1 MTDSDLVADIVQP
14 FQIEDMNVRG
24 RLVRLGP
31 AVRAILDKHN
41 YPTPVAGLLA
51 ETLAL
56 TAALATSLKFDGIFT
71 LQTQT
76 NGAVPLMVADVTSDG
91 DMRGFARIDEEKLA
105 KAEQGEGAI
114 MPRYLGT
121 GHIAFTVDQG
131 PDTER
136 YQGITALE
144 GESLA
149 DCAHA
154 YFRQSEQLETTIILA
169 ENAENAAALM
179 IQRMPGEA
187 GDSDEDRDE
196 DEDNWRRVVAFASSV
211 TKEELLNPLLKPA
224 ELLYRLYHEDGVRLY
239 ETKPVQAQC
248 RCSKTKVEG
257 SLRTIPRTE
266 LEAMAEDGKVI
277 ITCEFCKEDYCFGHD
292 DFDRLC
298 VG

>member
-1 MTDSDLVADIVQP
+1 MTDSDLVSDIVQP

-31 AVRAILDKHN
+31 AVRHILDNHN
-41 YPTPVAGLLA
+41 YPAPVAGLLA

-71 LQTQT
+71 LQTQSD
-76 NGAVPLMVADVTSDG
+76 GAVPLMVADVTSAG
-91 DMRGFARIDEEKLA
+91 DMRGFARIDEEKI
-105 KAEQGEGAI
+105 KDAETGDGAL
-114 MPRYLGT
+114 MPRYLGS

-144 GESLA
+144 GESLT
-149 DCAHA
+149 DCAQA
-154 YFRQSEQLETTIILA
+154 YFKQSEQLDTTIVLA
-169 ENAENAAALM
+169 ENGENAAALM
-179 IQRMPGEA
+179 IQRMPGENKVE
-187 GDSDEDRDE
+187 GKSEE
-196 DEDNWRRVVAFASSV
+196 DEDNWRRAVAFAAS
-211 TKEELLNPLLKPA
+211 TTREELLNPRLKPA

-248 RCSKTKVEG
+248 RCSKAKVEG
-257 SLRTIPRTE
+257 SLRTIPRAE
-266 LEAMAEDGKVI
+266 LEAMADDGKVS
-277 ITCEFCKEDYCFGHD
+277 ITCEFCKTDYTFDGN

-298 VG
+298 AG